1 MTQYRFLFT
10 SLCAAHASCISS
22 FNPPRTLGVCIIIPI
37 FWQGNTHGDLNYLKP
52 HSFLAVEPG
61 FKVRSV
67 CLHGPGILKEVWGNH
82 PRLSIFSSDCFAQA
96 RHAVSMPP
104 LNIYYNSAGA
114 EHMSP
119 AALCCHGSCSS
130 SRPPQHTSPLSLQW
144 SLYFKLS
151 LTALHMRSRILGPAH
166 FVSRRASVSG
176 GIFSPS

>member
-37 FWQGNTHGDLNYLKP
+37 FWKGNTHGDLNYLKP

-119 AALCCHGSCSS
+119 AAVFVLPWQLFFLKATSAHIPPLPAVVLVLQAFSNCSS
-130 SRPPQHTSPLSLQW
+130 YEVQDPRPCPL
-144 SLYFKLS
+144 
-151 LTALHMRSRILGPAH
+151 R
-166 FVSRRASVSG
+166 
-176 GIFSPS
+176 